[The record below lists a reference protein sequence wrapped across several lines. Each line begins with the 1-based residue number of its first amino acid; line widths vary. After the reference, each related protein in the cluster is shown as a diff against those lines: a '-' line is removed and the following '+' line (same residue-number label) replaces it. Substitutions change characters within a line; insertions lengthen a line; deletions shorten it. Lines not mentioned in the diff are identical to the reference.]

1 MVEGI
6 RRDVEPRGLVEDM
19 YVGDIAC
26 IIWEM
31 LCLRR
36 YL

>member
-6 RRDVEPRGLVEDM
+6 RRDVEPRGLLEEL
-19 YVGDIAC
+19 YVSDIAC